1 MNEAMENGPSKPR
14 TSGQILAGLRRSGRM
29 LALCLGV
36 TAALLTFPSAI
47 PWMIAF
53 WLSWH
58 SVAALRGRRGW
69 LPLALGAA
77 IVLLKGVPPAP
88 GLVALAVVAAAVALA
103 NSLAGRTGDAQWRKR
118 LTRAGIPV
126 LWLAWTAMAVDWHTG
141 ARCNHRVGRHLTRPV
156 VCLGNSLT
164 SMGRPQGGYPE
175 HLAAMLS
182 VPVVNLG
189 ESGIN
194 TTHALAL
201 LPRLVKANPQV
212 VVIELG
218 EHDFLQEEARLGA
231 EGFLGKLVAYLRG
244 SARRSTQENLQKL
257 IDACRGIGAEVIL
270 VEMPR
275 GYMFDLYF
283 GLERQLAR
291 ENDLELV
298 PDTMIRRLLLSSPT
312 LPPGKWLGGP
322 FLTEPDGVHP
332 SRLGNDLM
340 ARYVAGALERLY
352 GPKILREEGS

>member
-1 MNEAMENGPSKPR
+1 
-14 TSGQILAGLRRSGRM
+14 M
-29 LALCLGV
+29 LALCLAV
-36 TAALLTFPSAI
+36 AAALLTFPSAI

-53 WLSWH
+53 WLGWY

-77 IVLLKGVPPAP
+77 VVLLKGVPPAP
-88 GLVALAVVAAAVALA
+88 GLIALGVVTAAVAAARVMARRI
-103 NSLAGRTGDAQWRKR
+103 GHPKTTER
-118 LTRAGIPV
+118 LSRAGILI
-126 LWLAWTAMAVDWHTG
+126 LWLAWTAMATDWHTG
-141 ARCNHRVGRHLTRPV
+141 ARCNHCVGLHPTRPV
-156 VCLGNSLT
+156 VCLGDSLT
-164 SMGRPQGGYPE
+164 SMGRPQGGYAE

-194 TTHALAL
+194 TTHALSV
-201 LPRLVKANPQV
+201 LPRLVAADPQV

-218 EHDFLQEEARLGA
+218 EHDFLQECQRLADKGIV
-231 EGFLGKLVAYLRG
+231 EKLTAFFRG
-244 SARRSTQENLQKL
+244 RARRSTQENLQKL
-257 IDACRGIGAEVIL
+257 IDACRGLGAEVIL

-275 GYMFDLYF
+275 GYMFDLFF

-291 ENDLELV
+291 ENDLELI

-312 LPPGKWLGGP
+312 LPPGMWLGGP

-332 SRLGNDLM
+332 SPLGNGLM
-340 ARYVAGALERLY
+340 ARYVAAALERLY
-352 GPKILREEGS
+352 GPQILREEGS